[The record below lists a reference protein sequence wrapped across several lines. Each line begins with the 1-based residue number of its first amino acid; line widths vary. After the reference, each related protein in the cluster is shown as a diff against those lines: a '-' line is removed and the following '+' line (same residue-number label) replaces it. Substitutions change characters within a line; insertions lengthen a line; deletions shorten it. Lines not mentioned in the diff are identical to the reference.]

1 MKKIFISHGE
11 YDSNLSFF
19 LKEELMSEGFEVFQA
34 NEINIGSDINNEV
47 FSAIRR
53 SDIVIAIIKEA
64 SSNVMFELGY
74 ALGASKKVILVG
86 DKSTRVPFDISAL
99 PVIHVDPYDRSALHD
114 LIFKL
119 RKEPSLVQVETVLS
133 QDPRDALIRLA
144 EEPSLIDQIQPRDFE
159 EIICSF
165 FQVIGFMPEMLPPRN
180 DVGYDIL
187 LNDVGGIGNVVV
199 EVKKHNRNSR
209 TSVSEVQRIIGA
221 SVIEQAAAAILIT
234 SGGFTNSAVY
244 FAENAPV
251 PLLLFTIEELI
262 NESKESITNQFKRRE
277 EAQRR

>member
-11 YDSNLSFF
+11 YDSNLYLF
-19 LKEELMSEGFEVFQA
+19 LMDELLSEGFEVFRA
-34 NEINIGSDINNEV
+34 NDINIGSDIKNEV

-53 SDIVIAIIKEA
+53 SDIIIAIIQDV
-64 SSNVMFELGY
+64 SPNVMLELGY

-86 DKSTRVPFDISAL
+86 DKSTRVPFDVSAL

-114 LIFKL
+114 LIYKL
-119 RKEPSLVQVETVLS
+119 RREPSLNQVETVLS
-133 QDPRDALIRLA
+133 HNPREALCRLT
-144 EEPSLIDQIQPRDFE
+144 EEPSLIDQIQPKDFE
-159 EIICSF
+159 EIIF
-165 FQVIGFMPEMLPPRN
+165 LYFQSIGFMADMLPPRN
-180 DVGYDIL
+180 DVGYDIM
-187 LNDVGGIGNVVV
+187 LNDVGGIGNIVI

-221 SVIEQAAAAILIT
+221 TVIENASGAILIT

-251 PLLLFTIEELI
+251 PLLLYTIEQLV
-262 NESKESITNQFKRRE
+262 NESKDSITNQFRRRE
-277 EAQRR
+277 EARRR